1 MFNQLKKR
9 GSILTGHNRKTQITR
24 RRQYLLRQR
33 QQIILQQQRIQQ
45 QRIQQEKLQQ
55 EKLQQEK
62 LQQEKLQQEKLQQEN
77 LQKNKEKIKYINHK
91 NLISNI
97 NDIIYKNNYSKKNQN
112 QTQYIRELSSNN
124 INKYSKSDITLILP
138 IKDNRDQFKLFIKY
152 YKLFGKGIKLLI
164 IEFNSNNMLCLDN
177 INNNDYIYHTVINND
192 NYNYN
197 TAINYG
203 ILFSNT
209 KYNLFINVNIILTI
223 NFCNYIELIINSN
236 EIKDS
241 IIEFDIFNIFQNDK
255 SKHLPVYLCNRFI
268 SNKYLKNYSYEK
280 YSELSRNS
288 NIDNKLLKYPTIPI
302 YLLHY

>member
-1 MFNQLKKR
+1 MFNQLKIR
-9 GSILTGHNRKTQITR
+9 GSILTGHNRKTQIIK

-45 QRIQQEKLQQ
+45 QRIQQQRIQQ
-55 EKLQQEK
+55 EKLQKEK
-62 LQQEKLQQEKLQQEN
+62 LQKD
-77 LQKNKEKIKYINHK
+77 KEKIKYINHE
-91 NLISNI
+91 NLISNINDI

-112 QTQYIRELSSNN
+112 QTQYIRKLSSNN

-164 IEFNSNNMLCLDN
+164 IEFVSNNMLCLDN
-177 INNNDYIYHTVINND
+177 IIDNDYIYHAVINND

-209 KYNLFINVNIILTI
+209 KYNLFININIILTI

-268 SNKYLKNYSYEK
+268 SNKYLNNYSYEK

-302 YLLHY
+302 YLLYY